1 MGTAEGGKRGDN
13 RRKLAKSAAS
23 RRKAEGGN
31 AEGAAGRD
39 AGAFACY
46 DRRDGNGRTTTMNDA
61 TVECE
66 ASEDD
71 IFIRD
76 LPDAALE
83 RAAGAAPSV
92 AFSVY
97 MCTVVDC
104 TG

>member
-1 MGTAEGGKRGDN
+1 
-13 RRKLAKSAAS
+13 
-23 RRKAEGGN
+23 
-31 AEGAAGRD
+31 
-39 AGAFACY
+39 
-46 DRRDGNGRTTTMNDA
+46 MNDA

-66 ASEDD
+66 ANEDD
-71 IFIRD
+71 AFIRD

-83 RAAGAAPSV
+83 RAAGAAPTA